1 MLVEI
6 NLLPKKEPKNIAL
19 LFWAG
24 ILAGAS
30 AIFLIVFFIALH
42 QTKQD
47 LAAVNQQIKQTEA
60 LQAAEQAAQK
70 SNADIQDLKKLST
83 AVKWA
88 GNTPVKTVPVLD
100 KLTKLLPEYGYITD
114 FSCGSTGANVTVQFD
129 SPDEAV
135 YFLKRLNDSQYF
147 SGAVLN
153 SIKMNTETAVASS
166 SGTSGAAAGSS
177 SETDVSGASSG
188 SASKAAIS
196 TSSGTVA
203 SKTASS
209 TSSGSDASKTAG
221 GSSSGMPKTG
231 SSSTAGASK
240 TAGDNGGGGSTS
252 SPAAGGTA
260 GPDNAA
266 TGEAEGV
273 TVYEATYTIQLN
285 QAALN
290 AAGKREEQQ

>member
-70 SNADIQDLKKLST
+70 SNADIQDFKKLSS

-88 GNTPVKTVPVLD
+88 SDTPVKTVPVLD
-100 KLTKLLPEYGYITD
+100 KLTKLLPQYGYITD

-135 YFLKRLNDSQYF
+135 YFLKRLNDSPYF

-153 SIKMNTETAVASS
+153 SIKMNTETAGASS
-166 SGTSGAAAGSS
+166 SGTSGAA
-177 SETDVSGASSG
+177 TG
-188 SASKAAIS
+188 SAAG
-196 TSSGTVA
+196 TGTTSGT

-221 GSSSGMPKTG
+221 GSSSGTSKTG
-231 SSSTAGASK
+231 SSSSSAASK
-240 TAGDNGGGGSTS
+240 TAGETKGGGSS
-252 SPAAGGTA
+252 SAPAAAGGTA
-260 GPDNAA
+260 GADNAA

-273 TVYEATYTIQLN
+273 TVYEATYTMQLN

-290 AAGKREEQQ
+290 AAGKKEEQQ

>member
-19 LFWAG
+19 LFWGG
-24 ILAGAS
+24 ILAGAA
-30 AIFLIVFFIALH
+30 AIFVIVFFIALH

-70 SNADIQDLKKLST
+70 SNADIQDFKKLSS

-88 GNTPVKTVPVLD
+88 SDTPVKTVPVLD
-100 KLTKLLPEYGYITD
+100 KLTKLLPQYGYITD

-147 SGAVLN
+147 SGAVLD
-153 SIKMNTETAVASS
+153 SIKMNTETAGASS
-166 SGTSGAAAGSS
+166 SGTSGAA
-177 SETDVSGASSG
+177 TG
-188 SASKAAIS
+188 SAAG
-196 TSSGTVA
+196 TGTTSGT

-221 GSSSGMPKTG
+221 ESSSGTSKTG
-231 SSSTAGASK
+231 SSSTAGVSK

-252 SPAAGGTA
+252 FPAAGGTA

-273 TVYEATYTIQLN
+273 TVYEATYTMQLN

>member
-19 LFWAG
+19 LFWGG
-24 ILAGAS
+24 ILAGAA
-30 AIFLIVFFIALH
+30 AIFVIVFFIALH

-70 SNADIQDLKKLST
+70 SNADIQDFKKLSS

-88 GNTPVKTVPVLD
+88 SDTPVKTVPVLD
-100 KLTKLLPEYGYITD
+100 KLTKLLPQYGYITD

-147 SGAVLN
+147 SGAVLD
-153 SIKMNTETAVASS
+153 SIKMNTETAGASS
-166 SGTSGAAAGSS
+166 SGTSGAA
-177 SETDVSGASSG
+177 TG
-188 SASKAAIS
+188 SAAG
-196 TSSGTVA
+196 TGTTSGT

-221 GSSSGMPKTG
+221 ESSSGTSKTG
-231 SSSTAGASK
+231 SSSSSAASK
-240 TAGDNGGGGSTS
+240 TAGETKGGGSS
-252 SPAAGGTA
+252 SAPAAAGGTA
-260 GPDNAA
+260 GADTAA

>member
-70 SNADIQDLKKLST
+70 SNADTQDLKKLST

-147 SGAVLN
+147 SGAVLD
-153 SIKMNTETAVASS
+153 SIKMNTETAGASS
-166 SGTSGAAAGSS
+166 SGTSGAA
-177 SETDVSGASSG
+177 TG
-188 SASKAAIS
+188 SAAG
-196 TSSGTVA
+196 TGTTSGT

-221 GSSSGMPKTG
+221 ESSSGTSKTG
-231 SSSTAGASK
+231 SSSSSAASK
-240 TAGDNGGGGSTS
+240 TAGETKGGGSS
-252 SPAAGGTA
+252 SAPAAAGGTA
-260 GPDNAA
+260 GADTAA

-273 TVYEATYTIQLN
+273 TVYEATYTMQLN

>member
-70 SNADIQDLKKLST
+70 SNADIQDFKKLSS

-88 GNTPVKTVPVLD
+88 SDTPVKTVPVLD
-100 KLTKLLPEYGYITD
+100 KLTKLLPQYGYITD

-129 SPDEAV
+129 SSDEAV

-147 SGAVLN
+147 SGAVLD
-153 SIKMNTETAVASS
+153 SIKMNTETAGASS
-166 SGTSGAAAGSS
+166 SGTSGAA
-177 SETDVSGASSG
+177 TG
-188 SASKAAIS
+188 SAAGTGTI
-196 TSSGTVA
+196 SGT

-209 TSSGSDASKTAG
+209 TSSGSDASKTTGETKGG
-221 GSSSGMPKTG
+221 GSSSAP
-231 SSSTAGASK
+231 A
-240 TAGDNGGGGSTS
+240 
-252 SPAAGGTA
+252 AAGGTA
-260 GPDNAA
+260 GADNVA

>member
-19 LFWAG
+19 LFWTG

-30 AIFLIVFFIALH
+30 AIFLIVFFNALH

-70 SNADIQDLKKLST
+70 SNADIQDFKKLSS

-88 GNTPVKTVPVLD
+88 SDTPVKTVPVLD
-100 KLTKLLPEYGYITD
+100 KLTKLLPQYGYITD

-147 SGAVLN
+147 SGAVLD
-153 SIKMNTETAVASS
+153 SIKMNTETAGASS
-166 SGTSGAAAGSS
+166 SGTSGAA
-177 SETDVSGASSG
+177 TG
-188 SASKAAIS
+188 SAAG
-196 TSSGTVA
+196 TGTTSGT

>member
-70 SNADIQDLKKLST
+70 SNADIQDFKKLSS

-88 GNTPVKTVPVLD
+88 SDTPVKTVPVLD
-100 KLTKLLPEYGYITD
+100 KLTKLLPQYGYITD

-129 SPDEAV
+129 SSDEAV

-147 SGAVLN
+147 SGAVLD
-153 SIKMNTETAVASS
+153 SIKMNTETAGASS
-166 SGTSGAAAGSS
+166 SGTSGAA
-177 SETDVSGASSG
+177 TG
-188 SASKAAIS
+188 SAAGTGTI
-196 TSSGTVA
+196 SGT

-221 GSSSGMPKTG
+221 ESSSGTSKTG
-231 SSSTAGASK
+231 SSSSSAASK
-240 TAGDNGGGGSTS
+240 TTGETKGGGSS
-252 SPAAGGTA
+252 SAPAAAGGTA
-260 GPDNAA
+260 GADNAA
-266 TGEAEGV
+266 TGEAEGI

>member
-70 SNADIQDLKKLST
+70 SNADIQDFKKLSS

-88 GNTPVKTVPVLD
+88 SDTPVKTVPVLD
-100 KLTKLLPEYGYITD
+100 KLTKLLPQYGYITD

-147 SGAVLN
+147 SGAVLD
-153 SIKMNTETAVASS
+153 SIKMNTETAGESS
-166 SGTSGAAAGSS
+166 SGTS
-177 SETDVSGASSG
+177 
-188 SASKAAIS
+188 
-196 TSSGTVA
+196 
-203 SKTASS
+203 
-209 TSSGSDASKTAG
+209 
-221 GSSSGMPKTG
+221 KTG
-231 SSSTAGASK
+231 SSSTSAASK
-240 TAGDNGGGGSTS
+240 TAGEIKGGGSS
-252 SPAAGGTA
+252 SEPGATGGTA
-260 GPDNAA
+260 GADTAA

-273 TVYEATYTIQLN
+273 TVYEATYTMQLN

-290 AAGKREEQQ
+290 AAGKKEEQQ

>member
-70 SNADIQDLKKLST
+70 SNADIQDFKKLSS

-88 GNTPVKTVPVLD
+88 SDTPVKTVPVLD
-100 KLTKLLPEYGYITD
+100 KLTKLLPQYGYITD

-147 SGAVLN
+147 SGAVLD

-177 SETDVSGASSG
+177 SGTGTSSTSAGSSSG
-188 SASKAAIS
+188 S
-196 TSSGTVA
+196 GT

-209 TSSGSDASKTAG
+209 ASSGSDASKTAG

-231 SSSTAGASK
+231 SSSSSAASK
-240 TAGDNGGGGSTS
+240 TAGETKGAVPLPPRRRRGER
-252 SPAAGGTA
+252 PARTMRQ
-260 GPDNAA
+260 P
-266 TGEAEGV
+266 V
-273 TVYEATYTIQLN
+273 
-285 QAALN
+285 
-290 AAGKREEQQ
+290 KRRA

>member
-70 SNADIQDLKKLST
+70 SNADIQDFKKLSS

-88 GNTPVKTVPVLD
+88 SDTQVKTVPVLD
-100 KLTKLLPEYGYITD
+100 KLTKLLPQYGYITD

-129 SPDEAV
+129 SSDEAV

-147 SGAVLN
+147 SGAVLDN
-153 SIKMNTETAVASS
+153 IKMNTETAGASS
-166 SGTSGAAAGSS
+166 SGTSGAA
-177 SETDVSGASSG
+177 TG
-188 SASKAAIS
+188 SAAG
-196 TSSGTVA
+196 TGTTSGT

-209 TSSGSDASKTAG
+209 TSSGSDASKTTG
-221 GSSSGMPKTG
+221 ESSSGTSKTG
-231 SSSTAGASK
+231 SSSSFAVSRTTGETKGA
-240 TAGDNGGGGSTS
+240 A
-252 SPAAGGTA
+252 PAAAGGTA
-260 GPDNAA
+260 GADNVA

>member
-70 SNADIQDLKKLST
+70 SNADIQDFKKLSS

-88 GNTPVKTVPVLD
+88 SDTPVKTVPVLD
-100 KLTKLLPEYGYITD
+100 KLTKLLPQYGYITD

-129 SPDEAV
+129 SSDEAV

-147 SGAVLN
+147 SGAVLD
-153 SIKMNTETAVASS
+153 SIKMNTETAGASS
-166 SGTSGAAAGSS
+166 SGTSGAA
-177 SETDVSGASSG
+177 TG
-188 SASKAAIS
+188 SAAG
-196 TSSGTVA
+196 TGTTSGT

-221 GSSSGMPKTG
+221 ESSSGTSKTG
-231 SSSTAGASK
+231 SSSSSAASK
-240 TAGDNGGGGSTS
+240 TAGETKGVGSS
-252 SPAAGGTA
+252 SAPAAAGGTA
-260 GPDNAA
+260 GADTAA

>member
-19 LFWAG
+19 LFWGG

-30 AIFLIVFFIALH
+30 AIFVIIFFIALH

-70 SNADIQDLKKLST
+70 SNADIQDFKKLSS

-88 GNTPVKTVPVLD
+88 SDTPVKTVPVLD
-100 KLTKLLPEYGYITD
+100 KLTKLLPEYGYITN
-114 FSCGSTGANVTVQFD
+114 FSCSSTGANVTVQFD
-129 SPDEAV
+129 ASDEAV
-135 YFLKRLNDSQYF
+135 YFLKRLNDSPYF

-153 SIKMNTETAVASS
+153 SIKINTETASASS
-166 SGTSGAAAGSS
+166 SGTSGATAGSS
-177 SETDVSGASSG
+177 SGTGTSSTSAGSSSG
-188 SASKAAIS
+188 S
-196 TSSGTVA
+196 GT

-209 TSSGSDASKTAG
+209 TSSGSDASKTGG
-221 GSSSGMPKTG
+221 GSSSGTSKTG
-231 SSSTAGASK
+231 SSSTSAASK
-240 TAGDNGGGGSTS
+240 TAGETKGGGSS
-252 SPAAGGTA
+252 SEPGATGGTSGA
-260 GPDNAA
+260 DTAA

-285 QAALN
+285 QTALN
-290 AAGKREEQQ
+290 AASKKEEQQ

>member
-70 SNADIQDLKKLST
+70 SNADIQDFKKLSS

-88 GNTPVKTVPVLD
+88 SDTPVKTVPVLD
-100 KLTKLLPEYGYITD
+100 KLTKLLPQYGYITD

-147 SGAVLN
+147 SGAVLD

-177 SETDVSGASSG
+177 SGTGTSSTSAGSSSG
-188 SASKAAIS
+188 S
-196 TSSGTVA
+196 GT

-209 TSSGSDASKTAG
+209 ASSGSDASKTAG

-231 SSSTAGASK
+231 SSSSSAASK
-240 TAGDNGGGGSTS
+240 TAGETKGGGSS
-252 SPAAGGTA
+252 SAPAAAGGTA

-273 TVYEATYTIQLN
+273 TVYEATYTMQLN

-290 AAGKREEQQ
+290 AAGKKEEQQ

>member
-19 LFWAG
+19 LFWGG

-30 AIFLIVFFIALH
+30 AIFVIIFFIALH

-70 SNADIQDLKKLST
+70 SNADIQDFKKLSS

-88 GNTPVKTVPVLD
+88 SDTPVKTVPVLD
-100 KLTKLLPEYGYITD
+100 KLTKLLPEYGYITN
-114 FSCGSTGANVTVQFD
+114 FSCSSTGANVTVQFD
-129 SPDEAV
+129 ASDEAV
-135 YFLKRLNDSQYF
+135 YFLKRLNDSPYF

-153 SIKMNTETAVASS
+153 SIKINTETASASS
-166 SGTSGAAAGSS
+166 SGTSDAATGSAAG
-177 SETDVSGASSG
+177 TG
-188 SASKAAIS
+188 
-196 TSSGTVA
+196 TTSGT

-209 TSSGSDASKTAG
+209 TSSGSDASKTGG
-221 GSSSGMPKTG
+221 GSSSGTSKTG
-231 SSSTAGASK
+231 SSSTSAASK
-240 TAGDNGGGGSTS
+240 TAGETKGGGSS
-252 SPAAGGTA
+252 SEPGATGGTSGA
-260 GPDNAA
+260 DTAA

>member
-70 SNADIQDLKKLST
+70 SNADIQDFKKLSS

-88 GNTPVKTVPVLD
+88 SDTPVKTVPVLD
-100 KLTKLLPEYGYITD
+100 KLTKLLPQYGYITD

-129 SPDEAV
+129 SSDEAV

-147 SGAVLN
+147 SGAVLD
-153 SIKMNTETAVASS
+153 SIKMNTETAGESS
-166 SGTSGAAAGSS
+166 SGTS
-177 SETDVSGASSG
+177 
-188 SASKAAIS
+188 
-196 TSSGTVA
+196 
-203 SKTASS
+203 
-209 TSSGSDASKTAG
+209 
-221 GSSSGMPKTG
+221 KTG
-231 SSSTAGASK
+231 SSSSSAASK
-240 TAGDNGGGGSTS
+240 TTGETKGGGSS
-252 SPAAGGTA
+252 SAPAAAGGTA
-260 GPDNAA
+260 GADNVA

>member
-19 LFWAG
+19 LFWGG
-24 ILAGAS
+24 ILAGAA
-30 AIFLIVFFIALH
+30 AIFVIIFFIALH

-70 SNADIQDLKKLST
+70 SNADIQDFKKLSS

-88 GNTPVKTVPVLD
+88 SDTPVKTVPVLD
-100 KLTKLLPEYGYITD
+100 KLTKLLPQYGYITD

-147 SGAVLN
+147 SGAVLD
-153 SIKMNTETAVASS
+153 SIKMNTETAGASS
-166 SGTSGAAAGSS
+166 SGTSGAATGSAAGSG
-177 SETDVSGASSG
+177 T
-188 SASKAAIS
+188 
-196 TSSGTVA
+196 TSGT

-221 GSSSGMPKTG
+221 ESSSGTSKTG
-231 SSSTAGASK
+231 SSSSSAASK
-240 TAGDNGGGGSTS
+240 TAGETKGGGSS
-252 SPAAGGTA
+252 SAPAAAGGTA
-260 GPDNAA
+260 GADTAA

-273 TVYEATYTIQLN
+273 TVYEATYTMQLN

-290 AAGKREEQQ
+290 AAGKKEEQQ

>member
-70 SNADIQDLKKLST
+70 SNADIQDFKKLSS

-88 GNTPVKTVPVLD
+88 SDTPVKTVPVLD
-100 KLTKLLPEYGYITD
+100 KLTKLLPQYGYITD

-135 YFLKRLNDSQYF
+135 YFLKRLNDCQYF
-147 SGAVLN
+147 SGAVLD
-153 SIKMNTETAVASS
+153 SIKMNTETAGASS
-166 SGTSGAAAGSS
+166 SGTSGAA
-177 SETDVSGASSG
+177 TG
-188 SASKAAIS
+188 SAAG
-196 TSSGTVA
+196 TGTTSGT

-221 GSSSGMPKTG
+221 ESSSGTSKTG
-231 SSSTAGASK
+231 SSSSSAASK
-240 TAGDNGGGGSTS
+240 TAGEAKGGGSS
-252 SPAAGGTA
+252 SAPAAAGGTA
-260 GPDNAA
+260 GADNVA

>member
-70 SNADIQDLKKLST
+70 SNADIQDFKKLSS

-88 GNTPVKTVPVLD
+88 SDTPVKTVPVLD
-100 KLTKLLPEYGYITD
+100 KLTKLLPQYGYITD

-153 SIKMNTETAVASS
+153 SIKMNTETAGASS
-166 SGTSGAAAGSS
+166 SGTSGAA
-177 SETDVSGASSG
+177 TG
-188 SASKAAIS
+188 SAAGTGTI
-196 TSSGTVA
+196 SGT

-209 TSSGSDASKTAG
+209 ASSGSDASKTAG

-231 SSSTAGASK
+231 SSSSSAASK
-240 TAGDNGGGGSTS
+240 TAGETKGGGSS
-252 SPAAGGTA
+252 SAPAAAGGTA

-273 TVYEATYTIQLN
+273 TVYEATYTMQLN

-290 AAGKREEQQ
+290 AAGKKEEQQ

>member
-19 LFWAG
+19 LFWGG
-24 ILAGAS
+24 ILAGAA
-30 AIFLIVFFIALH
+30 AIFVIIFFIALH

-70 SNADIQDLKKLST
+70 SNADIQDFKKLSS

-88 GNTPVKTVPVLD
+88 SDTPVKTVPVLD

-114 FSCGSTGANVTVQFD
+114 FSCSSTGANVTVQFD
-129 SPDEAV
+129 ASDEAV
-135 YFLKRLNDSQYF
+135 YFLKRLNDSPYF

-153 SIKMNTETAVASS
+153 SIKMNTETVSASPSDTSDAATGSS
-166 SGTSGAAAGSS
+166 SGTG
-177 SETDVSGASSG
+177 T
-188 SASKAAIS
+188 
-196 TSSGTVA
+196 TSGT

-221 GSSSGMPKTG
+221 ESSSGTSKTG
-231 SSSTAGASK
+231 SSSTSAASK
-240 TAGDNGGGGSTS
+240 TAGETKGGGSS
-252 SPAAGGTA
+252 SEPGATGGTA
-260 GPDNAA
+260 GADTAA

-285 QAALN
+285 QTALN
-290 AAGKREEQQ
+290 AASKKEEQQ

>member
-70 SNADIQDLKKLST
+70 SNADTQDFKKLSS

-88 GNTPVKTVPVLD
+88 SDTPVKTVPVLD
-100 KLTKLLPEYGYITD
+100 KLTKLLPQYGYITD

-135 YFLKRLNDSQYF
+135 YFLKRLNDSPYF
-147 SGAVLN
+147 SGAVLD
-153 SIKMNTETAVASS
+153 SIKMNTETAGASS
-166 SGTSGAAAGSS
+166 SGTSGAA
-177 SETDVSGASSG
+177 TG
-188 SASKAAIS
+188 SAAG
-196 TSSGTVA
+196 TGTTSGT

>member
-70 SNADIQDLKKLST
+70 SNADIQDFKKLSS

-88 GNTPVKTVPVLD
+88 SDTPVKTVPVLD
-100 KLTKLLPEYGYITD
+100 KLTKLLPQYGYITD

-135 YFLKRLNDSQYF
+135 YFLKRLNDCQYF
-147 SGAVLN
+147 SGAVLD
-153 SIKMNTETAVASS
+153 SIKMNTETAGASS
-166 SGTSGAAAGSS
+166 SGTSGAA
-177 SETDVSGASSG
+177 TG
-188 SASKAAIS
+188 SAAG
-196 TSSGTVA
+196 TGTTSGT

-209 TSSGSDASKTAG
+209 TSSGSDASKTTGETKGG
-221 GSSSGMPKTG
+221 GSSSAP
-231 SSSTAGASK
+231 A
-240 TAGDNGGGGSTS
+240 
-252 SPAAGGTA
+252 AAGGTA
-260 GPDNAA
+260 GADNVA

-273 TVYEATYTIQLN
+273 TVYEATYTMQLN

>member
-42 QTKQD
+42 QTKQG

-60 LQAAEQAAQK
+60 LQSAEQAAQK
-70 SNADIQDLKKLST
+70 SNADIQDFKKLSS

-88 GNTPVKTVPVLD
+88 SDTPVKTVPVLD
-100 KLTKLLPEYGYITD
+100 KLTKLLPQYGYITD

-147 SGAVLN
+147 SGAVLD
-153 SIKMNTETAVASS
+153 SIKMNTETAGASS
-166 SGTSGAAAGSS
+166 SGTSGAATGSAAGTGTTSGTSKTAGESSSGTSKTGSS
-177 SETDVSGASSG
+177 SSS
-188 SASKAAIS
+188 A
-196 TSSGTVA
+196 
-203 SKTASS
+203 
-209 TSSGSDASKTAG
+209 ASKTAG
-221 GSSSGMPKTG
+221 ETKGGGSSSAP
-231 SSSTAGASK
+231 A
-240 TAGDNGGGGSTS
+240 
-252 SPAAGGTA
+252 AAGGTA
-260 GPDNAA
+260 GADTAA

>member
-70 SNADIQDLKKLST
+70 SNADIQDFKKLSS

-88 GNTPVKTVPVLD
+88 SDTPVKTVPVLD
-100 KLTKLLPEYGYITD
+100 KLTKLLPQYGYITD

-147 SGAVLN
+147 SGAVLD
-153 SIKMNTETAVASS
+153 SIKMNTETAGASS
-166 SGTSGAAAGSS
+166 SGTSGAA
-177 SETDVSGASSG
+177 TG
-188 SASKAAIS
+188 SAAG
-196 TSSGTVA
+196 TGTTSGT

-221 GSSSGMPKTG
+221 ESSSGTSKTG
-231 SSSTAGASK
+231 SSSSSAASK
-240 TAGDNGGGGSTS
+240 TAGETKGGGSS
-252 SPAAGGTA
+252 SAPAAAGGTA
-260 GPDNAA
+260 GADTAA

-273 TVYEATYTIQLN
+273 TVYEATYTMQLN

-290 AAGKREEQQ
+290 AAGKKEEQQ

>member
-70 SNADIQDLKKLST
+70 SNADIQDFKKLSS

-88 GNTPVKTVPVLD
+88 SDTPVKTVPVLD
-100 KLTKLLPEYGYITD
+100 KLTKLLPQYGYITD

-147 SGAVLN
+147 SGAVLD
-153 SIKMNTETAVASS
+153 SIKMNTETAGASS
-166 SGTSGAAAGSS
+166 SGTSGAA
-177 SETDVSGASSG
+177 TG
-188 SASKAAIS
+188 SAAG
-196 TSSGTVA
+196 TGTTSGT

>member
-70 SNADIQDLKKLST
+70 SNADIQDFKKLSS

-88 GNTPVKTVPVLD
+88 SDTPVKTVPVLD
-100 KLTKLLPEYGYITD
+100 KLTKLLPQYGYITD

-147 SGAVLN
+147 SGAVLD
-153 SIKMNTETAVASS
+153 SIKMNTETAGASS
-166 SGTSGAAAGSS
+166 SGTSGAA
-177 SETDVSGASSG
+177 TG
-188 SASKAAIS
+188 SAAG
-196 TSSGTVA
+196 TGTTSGT

-221 GSSSGMPKTG
+221 ESSSGTSKTG
-231 SSSTAGASK
+231 SSSSSAASK
-240 TAGDNGGGGSTS
+240 TAGETKGGGSS
-252 SPAAGGTA
+252 SAPAAAGGTA
-260 GPDNAA
+260 GADNVA

>member
-70 SNADIQDLKKLST
+70 SNADIQDFKKLSS

-88 GNTPVKTVPVLD
+88 SDTPVKTVPVLD
-100 KLTKLLPEYGYITD
+100 KLTKLLPQYGYITD

-129 SPDEAV
+129 SFDEAV

-147 SGAVLN
+147 SGAVLD
-153 SIKMNTETAVASS
+153 SIKMNTETAGESS
-166 SGTSGAAAGSS
+166 SGTS
-177 SETDVSGASSG
+177 
-188 SASKAAIS
+188 
-196 TSSGTVA
+196 
-203 SKTASS
+203 
-209 TSSGSDASKTAG
+209 
-221 GSSSGMPKTG
+221 KTG
-231 SSSTAGASK
+231 SSSSFAVSRTTGETKGA
-240 TAGDNGGGGSTS
+240 A
-252 SPAAGGTA
+252 PAAAGGTA
-260 GPDNAA
+260 GADNVA

>member
-19 LFWAG
+19 LFWGG
-24 ILAGAS
+24 ILAGAA
-30 AIFLIVFFIALH
+30 AIFVIIFFIALH

-70 SNADIQDLKKLST
+70 SNADIQDFKKLSS

-88 GNTPVKTVPVLD
+88 SDTPVKTVPVLD

-114 FSCGSTGANVTVQFD
+114 FSCSSTGANVTVQFD
-129 SPDEAV
+129 ASDEAV
-135 YFLKRLNDSQYF
+135 YFLKRLNDSPYF

-153 SIKMNTETAVASS
+153 SIKMNTETVSASPSDTSDAATGSS
-166 SGTSGAAAGSS
+166 SGTGTSSTSAGSS
-177 SETDVSGASSG
+177 SGFG
-188 SASKAAIS
+188 S
-196 TSSGTVA
+196 

-209 TSSGSDASKTAG
+209 TSSRSDASKTGG
-221 GSSSGMPKTG
+221 GSSSGTSKTG
-231 SSSTAGASK
+231 SSSTSAASK
-240 TAGDNGGGGSTS
+240 TSGGNGEGGSSS
-252 SPAAGGTA
+252 SPAPTGGTA
-260 GPDNAA
+260 GADTAA

-285 QAALN
+285 QTALN
-290 AAGKREEQQ
+290 AASKKEEQQ

>member
-70 SNADIQDLKKLST
+70 SNADIQDFKKLSS

-88 GNTPVKTVPVLD
+88 SNTPVKTVPVLD
-100 KLTKLLPEYGYITD
+100 KLTKLLPQYGYITD

-135 YFLKRLNDSQYF
+135 YFLKRLNDSPYF

-153 SIKMNTETAVASS
+153 SIKMNTETAGASS
-166 SGTSGAAAGSS
+166 SGTSGAA
-177 SETDVSGASSG
+177 TG
-188 SASKAAIS
+188 SAAG
-196 TSSGTVA
+196 TGTTSGT

-290 AAGKREEQQ
+290 AAGKKEEQQ

>member
-19 LFWAG
+19 LFWTG

-30 AIFLIVFFIALH
+30 AIFLIVFFNALH

-70 SNADIQDLKKLST
+70 SNADIQDFKKLSS

-88 GNTPVKTVPVLD
+88 SDTPVKTVPVLD
-100 KLTKLLPEYGYITD
+100 KLTKLLPQYGYITD

-147 SGAVLN
+147 SGAVLD
-153 SIKMNTETAVASS
+153 SIKMNTETAGASS

-177 SETDVSGASSG
+177 SETDVSGA
-188 SASKAAIS
+188 
-196 TSSGTVA
+196 
-203 SKTASS
+203 
-209 TSSGSDASKTAG
+209 SSGSDASKTAG

-260 GPDNAA
+260 GADNAA

>member
-70 SNADIQDLKKLST
+70 SNADIQDFKKLSS

-88 GNTPVKTVPVLD
+88 SDTPVKTVPVLD
-100 KLTKLLPEYGYITD
+100 KLTKLLPQYGYITD

-135 YFLKRLNDSQYF
+135 YFLKRLNDSPYF

-153 SIKMNTETAVASS
+153 SIKMNTETAGASS
-166 SGTSGAAAGSS
+166 SGTSGAA
-177 SETDVSGASSG
+177 TG
-188 SASKAAIS
+188 SAAG
-196 TSSGTVA
+196 TGTTSGT

-231 SSSTAGASK
+231 SSSSSAASK
-240 TAGDNGGGGSTS
+240 TAGETKGGGSS
-252 SPAAGGTA
+252 SAPAAAGGTA
-260 GPDNAA
+260 GADNAA

-273 TVYEATYTIQLN
+273 TVYEATYTMQLN

-290 AAGKREEQQ
+290 AAGKKEEQQ

>member
-70 SNADIQDLKKLST
+70 SNADIQDFKKLSS

-88 GNTPVKTVPVLD
+88 SNTPVKTVPVLD
-100 KLTKLLPEYGYITD
+100 KLTKLLPQYGYITD

-147 SGAVLN
+147 SGAVLD
-153 SIKMNTETAVASS
+153 SIKMNTETAGASS
-166 SGTSGAAAGSS
+166 SGTSGAA
-177 SETDVSGASSG
+177 TG
-188 SASKAAIS
+188 SAAGTGTI
-196 TSSGTVA
+196 SGT

-221 GSSSGMPKTG
+221 ESSSGTSKTG
-231 SSSTAGASK
+231 SSSSSAASK
-240 TAGDNGGGGSTS
+240 TTGETKGGGSS
-252 SPAAGGTA
+252 SAPAAAGGTA
-260 GPDNAA
+260 GADNVA

>member
-70 SNADIQDLKKLST
+70 SNADIQDFKKLSS

-88 GNTPVKTVPVLD
+88 SDTPVKTVPVLD
-100 KLTKLLPEYGYITD
+100 KLTKLLPQYGYITD

-147 SGAVLN
+147 SGAVLD
-153 SIKMNTETAVASS
+153 SIKMNTETAGESS
-166 SGTSGAAAGSS
+166 SGTSKTGSS
-177 SETDVSGASSG
+177 SSS
-188 SASKAAIS
+188 A
-196 TSSGTVA
+196 
-203 SKTASS
+203 
-209 TSSGSDASKTAG
+209 ASKTAG
-221 GSSSGMPKTG
+221 ETKGGGSSSAP
-231 SSSTAGASK
+231 A
-240 TAGDNGGGGSTS
+240 
-252 SPAAGGTA
+252 AAGGTA
-260 GPDNAA
+260 GADNVA